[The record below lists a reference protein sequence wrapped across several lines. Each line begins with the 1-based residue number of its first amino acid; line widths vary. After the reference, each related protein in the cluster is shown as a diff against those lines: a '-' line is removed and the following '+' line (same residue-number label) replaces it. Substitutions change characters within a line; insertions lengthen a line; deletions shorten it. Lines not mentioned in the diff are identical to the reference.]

1 MTSNPPPPDGA
12 ERPEST
18 APGPLANR
26 LRVAM
31 IHLGRRLR
39 HQDPH
44 GMTVTQHL
52 ALATIAKRG
61 EMAIGDL
68 AEAERLPSSAATRLA
83 DRLEEAGLVARRRDP
98 SDRRGVLVTITEEGR
113 RVMDERRPVGNAW
126 LAGRL
131 SRLSAPSWRASPRPS
146 TSSRRWRWRRA
157 GPAPRRCGAGAHAP
171 GGGASPMSV
180 RSALSRR
187 APRVSGRATS
197 GWSSPTP
204 RSAWCSRA

>member
-1 MTSNPPPPDGA
+1 
-12 ERPEST
+12 
-18 APGPLANR
+18 
-26 LRVAM
+26 M

-113 RVMDERRPVGNAW
+113 RVMDERRRVGNAW

-131 SRLSAPSWRASPRPS
+131 SRLTPSQLVSLAEALDVIEEVALAEGGAGP
-146 TSSRRWRWRRA
+146 RA
-157 GPAPRRCGAGAHAP
+157 GAAPARTTPPEAPPR
-171 GGGASPMSV
+171 
-180 RSALSRR
+180 
-187 APRVSGRATS
+187 
-197 GWSSPTP
+197 
-204 RSAWCSRA
+204 